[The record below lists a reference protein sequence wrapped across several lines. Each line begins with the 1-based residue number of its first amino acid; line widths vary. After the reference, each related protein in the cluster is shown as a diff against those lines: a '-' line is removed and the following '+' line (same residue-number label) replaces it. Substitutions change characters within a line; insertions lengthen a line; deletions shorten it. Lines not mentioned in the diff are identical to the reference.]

1 MKIVNLFNQRAGI
14 AYLREKG
21 VKDEII
27 EKLQL
32 MGISSVAN
40 LIGCIKEV
48 KMFEFNEKD
57 VIVSVCT
64 DSMKLY
70 QSRLKQR
77 KTEFTKD
84 DAIEAYSKCLIG
96 QGTDYCKE
104 LTYIDK
110 KRCHSLKYFT
120 WIEQQGK
127 KTSEL
132 NDQWYEDEYW
142 DNRLSEKEV
151 SKISSFTPFSLR

>member
-77 KTEFTKD
+77 KTEFTRD

-104 LTYIDK
+104 LTNLY
-110 KRCHSLKYFT
+110 
-120 WIEQQGK
+120 
-127 KTSEL
+127 
-132 NDQWYEDEYW
+132 
-142 DNRLSEKEV
+142 
-151 SKISSFTPFSLR
+151 